1 MLELDVWDQQIATNL
16 DAGDLEVLIDEA
28 LEDDRAGRV
37 SKRRSTKIV
46 SIISLPSSRPRQ
58 PLEAGSIALCS

>member
-16 DAGDLEVLIDEA
+16 DAGDLEVLIGEA